1 MVRRISALA
10 SWRSPLARSSLCR
23 RKLTNAAAVCRST
36 DISGDYAAMAR
47 AFGGYGERITRPE
60 EIVPAIRRGIQ
71 KTQEGIPVLLEFITS
86 KETEVS
92 RPGT

>member
-1 MVRRISALA
+1 
-10 SWRSPLARSSLCR
+10 
-23 RKLTNAAAVCRST
+23 
-36 DISGDYAAMAR
+36 
-47 AFGGYGERITRPE
+47 
-60 EIVPAIRRGIQ
+60 VPAIKRGIQ